1 MYVSFYTPS
10 SLLSA
15 YPNGNSP
22 GMFTCNKTDAF
33 GNSGVCGQAGAQPP
47 APFWSVKEGSER
59 DAAALDAAFVL
70 GTMDDS
76 RVGGCY
82 NLVGEAGNRVLP
94 CYCFFN
100 AVRMNRT
107 TSCDWINSQWYST
120 QVGQVCQRV
129 ECTTVAAPRS
139 MMIVIQGAYWVLNFN
154 DFKSSM
160 LLLYSVM
167 IVNNWHYFFNSY
179 QIIFG

>member
-10 SLLSA
+10 SASST

-22 GMFTCNKTDAF
+22 GLISCNRTDAF

-47 APFWSVKEGSER
+47 SPFWSDKEGSAR
-59 DAAALDAAFVL
+59 DAAALDAAFVV
-70 GTMDDS
+70 GTMADS

-100 AVRMNRT
+100 VARMNRT
-107 TSCDWINSQWYST
+107 TSCDWINPQWYLT
-120 QVGQVCQRV
+120 QVGQVSPRV
-129 ECTTVAAPRS
+129 ENTTVVQVNDACDSERVLGAQLQRLQ
-139 MMIVIQGAYWVLNFN
+139 VIDA
-154 DFKSSM
+154 SS
-160 LLLYSVM
+160 LQC
-167 IVNNWHYFFNSY
+167 HDCE
-179 QIIFG
+179 